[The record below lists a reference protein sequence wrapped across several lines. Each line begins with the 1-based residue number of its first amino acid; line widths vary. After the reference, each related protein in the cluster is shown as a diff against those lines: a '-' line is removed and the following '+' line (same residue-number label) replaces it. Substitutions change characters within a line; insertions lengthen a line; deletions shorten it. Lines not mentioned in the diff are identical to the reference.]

1 MREIKQFKML
11 VTDSNEVSSK
21 TSVLYLRTNKGS
33 GYMKEENIKI
43 KINVSKIYPETIFYI
58 NWAKKSKNKKVKR
71 RLAIK
76 ALKEFKHLSNEELK
90 ERVKQNIS
98 LYK

>member
-1 MREIKQFKML
+1 
-11 VTDSNEVSSK
+11 
-21 TSVLYLRTNKGS
+21 
-33 GYMKEENIKI
+33 MKEENIKI
-43 KINVSKIYPETIFYI
+43 KINVSKIYPEVIFYI

-98 LYK
+98 FRCDNCEYEFGTEEAKLDYE

>member
-1 MREIKQFKML
+1 
-11 VTDSNEVSSK
+11 
-21 TSVLYLRTNKGS
+21 
-33 GYMKEENIKI
+33 MKKESIKI

-76 ALKEFKHLSNEELK
+76 ALKEFEHISNEELR

-98 LYK
+98 F

>member
-1 MREIKQFKML
+1 
-11 VTDSNEVSSK
+11 
-21 TSVLYLRTNKGS
+21 
-33 GYMKEENIKI
+33 MKLSINI
-43 KINVSKIYPETIFYI
+43 SKIYPEVIFYI

-76 ALKEFKHLSNEELK
+76 ALKEFERISNEELR

-98 LYK
+98 FNSLI

>member
-1 MREIKQFKML
+1 
-11 VTDSNEVSSK
+11 
-21 TSVLYLRTNKGS
+21 
-33 GYMKEENIKI
+33 MKEESIKI
-43 KINVSKIYPETIFYI
+43 KINVSKIYPEVIFYI

-71 RLAIK
+71 RLVIK
-76 ALKEFKHLSNEELK
+76 ALKEIKCLSSEELR